1 MIAFQSEASAMW
13 IPAPGRDLST
23 LQAGSFYGLS
33 PQGAAGQHL
42 AFAPGPPGQQ
52 AQAPPTAAA
61 GPHAFAGIYPHTAAM
76 AIPHHQLLQPPPPH
90 SVEMVGPTAAGVGPT
105 AGLYPPPPAQ
115 QRTPI
120 NWAGSY

>member
-1 MIAFQSEASAMW
+1 MITFQSEASAMW
-13 IPAPGRDLST
+13 IPAPGRDLS
-23 LQAGSFYGLS
+23 GSFYGLS

-42 AFAPGPPGQQ
+42 AFAPGQQ